1 MSLGGAPLQVQLT
14 QKGGPTTSVWT
25 AWFSAL
31 FGIVKPIGTNGTTAQ
46 RPIVTPNNQLY
57 IGQGYFDTTLGYM
70 VWIKSLNPTVWVN
83 GAGAVV

>member
-1 MSLGGAPLQVQLT
+1 MSLGPAPTSQDLT
-14 QKGGPTTSVWT
+14 AKGGVTNGAWI
-25 AWFSAL
+25 AWFSQL
-31 FGIVKPIGTNGTTAQ
+31 FGIVKPIGTSGTTAQ

-57 IGQGYFDTTLGYM
+57 IGLGFFDTTLGYM

>member
-1 MSLGGAPLQVQLT
+1 MSLGPVPLGREIT
-14 QKGGPTTSVWT
+14 QKGGPTTSDWY
-25 AWFSAL
+25 AWLSAL
-31 FGIVKPIGTNGTTAQ
+31 FGIVKPIGTYGTTAQ

-57 IGQGYFDTTLGYM
+57 ISQPYFDTTLGYM

>member
-1 MSLGGAPLQVQLT
+1 MSLGPAPLGQEIT
-14 QKGGPTTSVWT
+14 QKGGPTTSSWR
-25 AWFSAL
+25 AWLSAL
-31 FGIVKPIGTNGTTAQ
+31 SDIVKPIGTSGTTAQ

-70 VWIKSLNPTVWVN
+70 VWIKSLSPTVWVN

>member
-1 MSLGGAPLQVQLT
+1 MSLGPVPLNQMIT
-14 QKGGPTTSVWT
+14 EKGGATTG
-25 AWFSAL
+25 AWLAWLSAL
-31 FGIVKPIGTNGTTAQ
+31 FGIVKPIGTSGTTAQ

-70 VWIKSLNPTVWVN
+70 VWIKSLTPTVWVN